1 MGVDY
6 YLCPGCDREVRVGSR
21 GCPYCHPP
29 AKRRKR
35 PKATAKRIRR
45 SWEGTAAGDGLDLPD
60 DDDFDYDDF
69 IAREFGGKASRRHRL
84 KWYWWLTGVLLLA
97 LIVLAGFRLA
107 GWGTMG
113 W

>member
-1 MGVDY
+1 MGTDY

-35 PKATAKRIRR
+35 PKAAAKRTRR
-45 SWEGTAAGDGLDLPD
+45 SWESSPAEDGLNLP

-69 IAREFGGKASRRHRL
+69 IAREFGGKTSRRHRL
-84 KWYWWLTGVLLLA
+84 KWYWWLTAVLLLA
-97 LIVLAGFRLA
+97 LMVLGGWRL
-107 GWGTMG
+107 WGG
-113 W
+113 